1 MFGSQRGKAFLA
13 SEACRKR
20 RGESEEQRSERD
32 HKIGVE
38 EGVELGAAL
47 KVMVQSTNLCCDG
60 NLKPEG

>member
-20 RGESEEQRSERD
+20 RQESEKQRSERD

-38 EGVELGAAL
+38 EGVELGTAL
-47 KVMVQSTNLCCDG
+47 KVMVQSTNLCCDE

>member
-1 MFGSQRGKAFLA
+1 MFGSQRGKAFPA

-20 RGESEEQRSERD
+20 RRESEKQRSERD

-38 EGVELGAAL
+38 EEVELGAAL
-47 KVMVQSTNLCCDG
+47 KVMVQSTNLCCHE

>member
-13 SEACRKR
+13 CRKR
-20 RGESEEQRSERD
+20 RRESEKQRSERD
-32 HKIGVE
+32 HNIGVE

-47 KVMVQSTNLCCDG
+47 KVVVQSTDLCCDE